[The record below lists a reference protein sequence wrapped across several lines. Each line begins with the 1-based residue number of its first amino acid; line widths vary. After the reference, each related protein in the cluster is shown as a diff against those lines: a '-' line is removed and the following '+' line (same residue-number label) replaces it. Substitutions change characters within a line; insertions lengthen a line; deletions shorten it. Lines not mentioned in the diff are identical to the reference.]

1 MCEATSDLAATLLEK
16 PCAGCGGMGMIE
28 ERRTRNG
35 STQGIVNSRGL
46 WLVRFAVVCSVSVS
60 GGVFVCFCTNRR
72 RLGLYMYTEYL
83 YSDAEFNSFWHMLI
97 REYMGA
103 M

>member
-1 MCEATSDLAATLLEK
+1 MLFF
-16 PCAGCGGMGMIE
+16 MGMVE
-28 ERRTRNG
+28 ESRTG
-35 STQGIVNSRGL
+35 VLKGIVNSGGL
-46 WLVRFAVVCSVSVS
+46 RLVRFAEVCSVSA
-60 GGVFVCFCTNRR
+60 GVFVCFCTNRR

-83 YSDAEFNSFWHMLI
+83 YSDAEFEFNSFWHMLI

>member
-1 MCEATSDLAATLLEK
+1 MWEATSDLATSTTLRYEAMCK
-16 PCAGCGGMGMIE
+16 MWRHGNYRGE
-28 ERRTRNG
+28 SNW
-35 STQGIVNSRGL
+35 STQGIVTSGGL
-46 WLVRFAVVCSVSVS
+46 RLVRFAEVCSVSA
-60 GGVFVCFCTNRR
+60 GVFVCFCTNRR

>member
-1 MCEATSDLAATLLEK
+1 MLFF
-16 PCAGCGGMGMIE
+16 MGMVE
-28 ERRTRNG
+28 ESRTG
-35 STQGIVNSRGL
+35 VLKGIVNSGGL
-46 WLVRFAVVCSVSVS
+46 RLVRFAVVCSVSA
-60 GGVFVCFCTNRR
+60 GVFVCFCTNRR

-97 REYMGA
+97 REYIYMGA